1 MANCLIKNFSI
12 MYQFKQDLAM
22 AYFPDHSKESAS
34 KRPSRW
40 MFLFWFVVSDL
51 QSDTY
56 YFKDL

>member
-22 AYFPDHSKESAS
+22 AYFPD
-34 KRPSRW
+34 
-40 MFLFWFVVSDL
+40 LVVSDL

-56 YFKDL
+56 YYQDL